1 MIKVPALK
9 IIEVLSDNFRHVTTR
24 IKKQIDIEMITL
36 MSLKDTEINS
46 NFQVIVAYAELR
58 CFSETVM
65 LDTLTSIIRLYI
77 RVREFSN
84 VKDIIEKANVL
95 KSQTK
100 AKALRKEIIRS
111 TGPKDIA
118 H

>member
-1 MIKVPALK
+1 
-9 IIEVLSDNFRHVTTR
+9 
-24 IKKQIDIEMITL
+24 
-36 MSLKDTEINS
+36 MSLKDTEINA
-46 NFQVIVAYAELR
+46 NFQVIVGYAELS
-58 CFSETVM
+58 CVSETVM

-84 VKDIIEKANVL
+84 AKDIIEKAKVL

-100 AKALRKEIIRS
+100 AKALRKEIKRS
-111 TGPKDIA
+111 TGPKDIDIISI